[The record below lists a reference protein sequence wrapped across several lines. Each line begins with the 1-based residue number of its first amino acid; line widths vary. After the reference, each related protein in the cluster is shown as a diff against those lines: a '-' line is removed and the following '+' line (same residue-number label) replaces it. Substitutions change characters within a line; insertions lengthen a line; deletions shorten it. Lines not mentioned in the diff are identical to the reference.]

1 MNEERIQAL
10 ETEVGR
16 LNQIINVLLKQNALL
31 EHEKE
36 ALINFIGKNNA
47 SFSFDKIRDVLPQL
61 FYSYENLCYG
71 KTQPFNSNDKTVVG
85 NKQEIKPIDKNVQG
99 KEQLFDS
106 NNKTIQGKTQLS
118 EPLSKTIEG
127 ITGQLKPLPPILQ
140 TSSPNIFKLAA
151 KLKAEGWRH
160 VEMST
165 LRNVAALFIHFYNK
179 SHSAS
184 PQLRKL
190 TGLSKGG
197 LAKLMMSL
205 KKRGFTQRTGL
216 QSFVLTPHALRLMQ
230 EAGLE

>member
-16 LNQIINVLLKQNALL
+16 LNQIITVLLKQNAAL
-31 EHEKE
+31 EQEKE
-36 ALINFIGKNNA
+36 ALVKFIGKNNS
-47 SFSFDKIRDVLPQL
+47 SFSFDKIREALPQL
-61 FYSYENLCYG
+61 YYSYNNLFYGKTQQSDSNDKTVYGKEELFNSIDKTLQGNEQSFDSNNKTILG
-71 KTQPFNSNDKTVVG
+71 KTQPFNS
-85 NKQEIKPIDKNVQG
+85 QE
-99 KEQLFDS
+99 
-106 NNKTIQGKTQLS
+106 KTIQGNT
-118 EPLSKTIEG
+118 E
-127 ITGQLKPLPPILQ
+127 QLKPLPQILQ
-140 TSSPNIFKLAA
+140 TTSPNIFKLAA

-165 LRNVAALFIHFYNK
+165 LRNVAALLIHFYNK

-205 KKRGFTQRTGL
+205 KKRGFTQRTAL
-216 QSFVLTPHALRLMQ
+216 QSFALTPHALRLMQ